1 MWHDVVSTPAGRLVD
16 AMEMYR
22 KADGV
27 VRECV
32 LAELMGHDTPDSYD
46 RIERAAMRQ
55 GPGSFDAQRLDVVGR
70 NAGAILRTLMQAG
83 FNVAG
88 TRESARS

>member
-1 MWHDVVSTPAGRLVD
+1 MWHDVVGTPAGRLVD

-22 KADGV
+22 KSDSV

-32 LAELMGHDTPDSYD
+32 AAELFGAETPESYD
-46 RIERAAMRQ
+46 RLERVAVRQ
-55 GPGSFDAQRLDVVGR
+55 GAGSFDSQRLDVVNR
-70 NAGAILRTLMQAG
+70 NVGAILWTLKQAG
-83 FNVAG
+83 INAAE